1 MYKFC
6 KNIGHNW
13 ICTVTSLH
21 PTIEEALEEARS
33 LGETI
38 EFNDF
43 IDGDS
48 FLTVKEY
55 LEGR

>member
-13 ICTVTSLH
+13 ICTITGWH
-21 PTIEEALEEARS
+21 PTIEEALEEARG

-38 EFNDF
+38 EANDV
-43 IDGDS
+43 IDGDRC
-48 FLTVKEY
+48 LTVKEY